1 MTESLNLE
9 KKEHLLTKKGTLT
22 ENNEHFQKITSFLYF
37 LCTQSLQMSGVRAL
51 LTFMKI
57 KDF

>member
-22 ENNEHFQKITSFLYF
+22 ENKEHLQKITLFLYF
-37 LCTQSLQMSGVRAL
+37 LWTQSLPMSGAGAL
-51 LTFMKI
+51 LTFEHL
-57 KDF
+57 